1 MKLFKRILPLL
12 LALLLLPMGAS
23 AAGFVDLDRTTMV
36 TITAKYEGMPMEGM
50 LLELHRVS
58 DMDKTGELTVREPFA
73 PYASDLDIRGRNDAA
88 WQETAEKLERWVIL
102 NQMEPMSQAKVDE
115 EGIACLS
122 GLPMGLYLV
131 VTEGLEKDGQVYTV
145 APFFLVLPERDSRD
159 RWNYDIT
166 AQAKPA
172 ENPKR
177 MDYQVI
183 KLWKDTCHPEKR
195 PESITLRLY
204 CDGVPYGESVTLPEN
219 GRWSH
224 TWKNLDVNHKW
235 TVVEETVSGYKSEVA
250 TDGTTFLITNTH
262 THTTSPSAPSSPST
276 SGKPG
281 KLPQTGQLWWP
292 VPLLLWAGVLC
303 LVIGLIRRRGS
314 RYENER

>member
-12 LALLLLPMGAS
+12 LALLLLPVSAS
-23 AAGFVDLDRTTMV
+23 AAGFVDLDRTTTV
-36 TITAKYEGMPMEGM
+36 TITAQFEGMPMEGM
-50 LLELHRVS
+50 ILKLYRVS
-58 DMDKTGELTVREPFA
+58 DMDKTGELTVREPFT

-102 NQMEPMSQAKVDE
+102 NQMEPMSQATVNE
-115 EGIACLS
+115 EGVARLS
-122 GLPMGLYLV
+122 DLPMGLYLV
-131 VTEGLEKDGQVYTV
+131 LTEGLEKDGQVYTV
-145 APFFLVLPERDSRD
+145 SPFFLVLPERDSRD
-159 RWNYDIT
+159 RWNYDIS
-166 AQAKPA
+166 AKAKPA

-195 PESITLRLY
+195 PESITVRLY
-204 CDGVPYGESVTLPEN
+204 CDGVPYGEPVKLPEN

-235 TVVEETVSGYKSEVA
+235 TVVEETVSGYTSEIA
-250 TDGTTFLITNTH
+250 TDGTTFLVTNTH
-262 THTTSPSAPSSPST
+262 THSTTPTTPS
-276 SGKPG
+276 KPG

-292 VPLLLWAGVLC
+292 VPVLLWAGVLC

>member
-12 LALLLLPMGAS
+12 LALLVLPMPAF
-23 AAGFVDLDRTTMV
+23 AAGFVDLDRTTSV

-50 LLELHRVS
+50 ILELHRVS

-73 PYASDLDIRGRNDAA
+73 PYASDLDIRGPNDAA

-102 NQMEPMSQAKVDE
+102 NQMEPMSQAKVDAQ
-115 EGIACLS
+115 GIASLS

-159 RWNYDIT
+159 RWNYDIS
-166 AQAKPA
+166 ASAKPA

-195 PESITLRLY
+195 PESITVRLY
-204 CDGVPYGESVTLPEN
+204 CDGVPYGEPVKLPEN

-262 THTTSPSAPSSPST
+262 THTSTPTNPTTPS
-276 SGKPG
+276 KPG

>member
-12 LALLLLPMGAS
+12 LVLLLLPMSVS
-23 AAGFVDLDRTTMV
+23 AAGYVDLDRTTTV
-36 TITAKYEGMPMEGM
+36 KFTAKYEGVAMEGM
-50 LLELHRVS
+50 VLELYRVS
-58 DMDKTGELTVREPFA
+58 DMDECGELTVREPFA

-88 WQETAEKLERWVIL
+88 WQAMAEKLERWVIL
-102 NQMEPMSQAKVDE
+102 NPEIQPISQAVVEKDGV
-115 EGIACLS
+115 ARLS

-131 VTEGLEKDGQVYTV
+131 LTRSIEKDGYVYTV
-145 APFFLVLPERDSRD
+145 APFFLVFPERDSRD
-159 RWNYDIT
+159 QWNYDIS
-166 AQAKPA
+166 ASAKPA
-172 ENPKR
+172 KNPKT

-183 KLWKDTCHPEKR
+183 KLWEDSCHPEKR
-195 PESITLRLY
+195 PETVTIQLY
-204 CDGVPYGESVTLPEN
+204 RDGQPCGDAVKLPED

-224 TWKNLDVNHKW
+224 TWEDLDVNHKW

-250 TDGTTFLITNTH
+250 AEGTTFVVTNTLSH
-262 THTTSPSAPSSPST
+262 SATSTTP
-276 SGKPG
+276 GKPS

>member
-23 AAGFVDLDRTTMV
+23 AAGYVDLDRTASV
-36 TITAKYEGMPMEGM
+36 TITAQYEGMPMEGM
-50 LLELHRVS
+50 ILELHRVS
-58 DMDKTGELTVREPFA
+58 DMDETGELTVREPFA
-73 PYASDLDIRGRNDAA
+73 SFASDLDIRGRNDAA

-102 NQMEPMSQAKVDE
+102 DQMEPMSEAKVNE
-115 EGIACLS
+115 EGIASLS

-131 VTEGLEKDGQVYTV
+131 VTEGLEKDGQIYTV
-145 APFFLVLPERDSRD
+145 APFFLVVPERDSQD
-159 RWNYDIT
+159 RWNYDVC
-166 AQAKPA
+166 AKAKPA

-177 MDYQVI
+177 MDYRVI

-195 PESITLRLY
+195 PESITVRLY
-204 CDGVPYGESVTLPEN
+204 CDGEPYGEPVTLPEN

-224 TWKNLDVNHKW
+224 TWKDLDVNHKW
-235 TVVEETVSGYKSEVA
+235 TVVEERVPGYRSEVA

-262 THTTSPSAPSSPST
+262 THTTTPD
-276 SGKPG
+276 KPG